1 MYYNYTVQKKNKKM
15 GPYIGIFFGS
25 KNFISEQR
33 EHVFLNC
40 SDVINKK
47 IKKKIHILFLFKKL
61 FEKYNIHSTY
71 ERSDSLFKKNIM
83 KNKKYV
89 PGYVRSIRTFR

>member
-40 SDVINKK
+40 SDVI
-47 IKKKIHILFLFKKL
+47 KKKLKKKFTFFFCSKYCSKNTIYILLTFKNPFK
-61 FEKYNIHSTY
+61 IPTHS
-71 ERSDSLFKKNIM
+71 KKKM
-83 KNKKYV
+83 EQL
-89 PGYVRSIRTFR
+89 SI